1 MTKEQPIYIP
11 SANEGKVWRLDAFKP
26 QGRPAYASAKEGELK
41 TENGWQ
47 SFSCIFDFSA
57 QPAYT
62 EVAIAG
68 PATAKK
74 KAAAIAQLIEQLKE
88 AGVLAAAEPIA
99 A

>member
-1 MTKEQPIYIP
+1 MTKEQPIYLP
-11 SANEGKVWRLDAFKP
+11 SANEGKTWRLDAFKP
-26 QGRPAYASAKEGELK
+26 QGRPAYACAKEGELK

-47 SFSCIFDFSA
+47 AFTCIFDFSA
-57 QPAYT
+57 PAAYT
-62 EVAIAG
+62 RVPIQG

-88 AGVLAAAEPIA
+88 AGVLAIAEPIA

>member
-1 MTKEQPIYIP
+1 MTKEQPTYIP
-11 SANEGKVWRLDAFKP
+11 SATEGKVWRVDTYKP
-26 QGRPAYASAKEGELK
+26 DGRPAYATAKEGELK

-47 SFSCIFDFSA
+47 SFTCIFDFSA

-62 EVAIAG
+62 KVSIVG

-88 AGVLAAAEPIA
+88 AGVVAAADPIA